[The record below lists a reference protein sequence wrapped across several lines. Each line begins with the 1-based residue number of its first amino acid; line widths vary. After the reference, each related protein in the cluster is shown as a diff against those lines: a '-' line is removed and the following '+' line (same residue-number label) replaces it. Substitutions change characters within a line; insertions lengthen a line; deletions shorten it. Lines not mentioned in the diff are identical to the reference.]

1 MKEWYKTTMNIHFHT
16 ENDAR
21 EFVHQLDKAEELGR
35 PNDFGPSWLG
45 NLLYLMQV
53 NPDDV
58 AHNGFITDV
67 EQTGSD
73 VVVTFE
79 SGRGV
84 HKEPITKLIDT
95 IDVTANYTMSKIL
108 TEKGV

>member
-1 MKEWYKTTMNIHFHT
+1 
-16 ENDAR
+16 
-21 EFVHQLDKAEELGR
+21 
-35 PNDFGPSWLG
+35 
-45 NLLYLMQV
+45 MQV

-58 AHNGFITDV
+58 AHNGYITDV

-84 HKEPITKLIDT
+84 HKEPITRLIDT

-108 TEKGV
+108 TEKGA